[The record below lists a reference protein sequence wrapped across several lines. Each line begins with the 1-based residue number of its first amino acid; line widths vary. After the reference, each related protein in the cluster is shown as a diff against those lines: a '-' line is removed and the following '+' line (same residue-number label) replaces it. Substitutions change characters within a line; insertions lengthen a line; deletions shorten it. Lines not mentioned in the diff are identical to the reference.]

1 MILAKGA
8 NTFIYWQTILKYS
21 LINGKIKY
29 PNKGNIMSNLNINIT
44 NAVAI
49 NSTTQLT
56 MSSREIADLTS
67 KRHPDVKRDIEVM
80 VEQLNL
86 DVSKFAHNYFDSL
99 NRQQT
104 EYALDKELTT
114 CLISGYNVQLRMA
127 IIKRWTEL
135 EQQTQFKLPGTYK
148 EALLALVTAEEE
160 KEQLAL
166 QVVSQQQVIE
176 VQQVDVDA
184 LERLSNRKES
194 MTMRDAAKLL
204 NMRPIELRD
213 WMLSNGWIY
222 SPYQDCYRPSA
233 AHSNAGHL
241 VLSAND
247 YKPLVR
253 VTWKGLVL
261 LSKKLKVT
269 LNV

>member
-1 MILAKGA
+1 MA
-8 NTFIYWQTILKYS
+8 
-21 LINGKIKY
+21 KIKY
-29 PNKGNIMSNLNINIT
+29 PNKGNIMSNLNINVN

-49 NSTTQLT
+49 NSNTQLT

-86 DVSKFAHNYFDSL
+86 DVSKFAHNYFDSM

-160 KEQLAL
+160 KEQLTL
-166 QVVSQQQVIE
+166 QVAQQQQVIE
-176 VQQVDVDA
+176 HQQPTVDA
-184 LERLSNRKES
+184 YELLAGKKGSMCFQDAYKFLGGMKQKQMKEW
-194 MTMRDAAKLL
+194 MVAK
-204 NMRPIELRD
+204 
-213 WMLSNGWIY
+213 GWIY
-222 SPYQDCYRPSA
+222 IDRFNRVSA
-233 AHSNAGHL
+233 SNTYL
-241 VLSAND
+241 VNGYLKVKATTHAPQIRIT
-247 YKPLVR
+247 Y
-253 VTWKGLVL
+253 KGLAAMARQMKIKINAEDL
-261 LSKKLKVT
+261 EG
-269 LNV
+269 